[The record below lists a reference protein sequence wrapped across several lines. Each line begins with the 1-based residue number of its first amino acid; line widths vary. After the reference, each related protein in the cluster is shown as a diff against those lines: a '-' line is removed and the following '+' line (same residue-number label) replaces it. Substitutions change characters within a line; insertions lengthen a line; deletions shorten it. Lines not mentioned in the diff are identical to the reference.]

1 MSIGIGATVCALGL
15 LVSEMALAQTI
26 APEVSINLPPTTF
39 KTEGYCVYNGKI
51 FSNGAT
57 ICVGKG
63 FQQACSAGKWNPPA
77 SQTGDVSCA
86 EFKPEQIK

>member
-1 MSIGIGATVCALGL
+1 MRFALCGLGL
-15 LVSEMALAQTI
+15 LVPDMALAQALT
-26 APEVSINLPPTTF
+26 PEVSVSLPPATF

-63 FQQACSAGKWNPPA
+63 YLQLCSVGKWNPPA
-77 SQTGDVSCA
+77 SQIGDALCG
-86 EFKPEQIK
+86 EFKPESIK